1 MKTKNGERI
10 LLSKGVEKS
19 IVEMLIKIKS
29 KYDALADI
37 KIFSQL
43 EIINLHFLL
52 EKIINAIPRAN
63 PTIVIGI
70 SMGCQYADCSGKI

>member
-1 MKTKNGERI
+1 
-10 LLSKGVEKS
+10 
-19 IVEMLIKIKS
+19 VEMLIKIKS

-43 EIINLHFLL
+43 ESINLIFLFG
-52 EKIINAIPRAN
+52 KISKAISKTN

-70 SMGCQYADCSGKI
+70 SMGCQCADCSGKI

>member
-1 MKTKNGERI
+1 MKTKNGESI

-29 KYDALADI
+29 KYDTLPDI

-43 EIINLHFLL
+43 ESINLIFLF
-52 EKIINAIPRAN
+52 EKISKAIPKDN

>member
-29 KYDALADI
+29 KYDSLADI

-43 EIINLHFLL
+43 ESINLIFLFG
-52 EKIINAIPRAN
+52 KISKAIPKTN

-70 SMGCQYADCSGKI
+70 SMGCQYTDCSGKI

>member
-1 MKTKNGERI
+1 MKIKNGERY
-10 LLSKGVEKS
+10 LLSKRREKPTVE
-19 IVEMLIKIKS
+19 IIIKKKS

-43 EIINLHFLL
+43 ESINLPFLF
-52 EKIINAIPRAN
+52 EKISNAIPKAN

-70 SMGCQYADCSGKI
+70 SMGCQCADCSGKI